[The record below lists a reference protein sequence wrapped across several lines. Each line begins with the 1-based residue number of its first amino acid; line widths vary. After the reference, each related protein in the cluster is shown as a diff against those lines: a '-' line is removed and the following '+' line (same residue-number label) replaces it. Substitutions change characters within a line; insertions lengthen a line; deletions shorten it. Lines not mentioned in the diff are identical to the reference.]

1 MSGSSASNWRLARAL
16 RDGYDGSDDCPIP
29 PRIEGVLQNKS
40 TAGTDSGMEHF
51 GYKESLA
58 RSIGSFGSFAAGVS
72 YISILTGTFQLFY
85 FGFGTAGPAY
95 LWSWP
100 MVLVGQ
106 LAVALCFMELA
117 AKYPIAGSVYNWSK
131 ILGSR
136 LVGWSS
142 GWLML
147 TASIVTLSAV
157 VLALQLN
164 LPRLWSGFQIVGN
177 GGSSYEFAANAVILG
192 TVLIAFTTIVNA
204 LGVRLMARINSA
216 GVFIEL
222 IAACLIALFLA
233 IHIKRGPAVFFD
245 TAGFGTGKSFGY
257 LSAFLV
263 ASLASGYVMYGFDT
277 ASSLGEETLEPR
289 RTAPRAI
296 LRAILAS
303 FVIGGAILVFAVMAA
318 PNLADPRIGSSSGG
332 LQYIVEQVMWGPL
345 GRIFLVCIVVAV
357 TVCSLAV
364 HTAAIR
370 LTFAMARDN
379 ALPFGERLARVNS
392 QTQTPIVPAVLIG
405 VIAEL
410 ILVLNIG
417 QPKIFTVL
425 TSIAVIMIYMSY
437 LLVTVPLLRKRLAG
451 QWPPADLA
459 AGGYFTMGRWGM
471 LVNIVAVLW
480 GAGMA
485 LNLAWPREAVYG
497 TPWYNTWGAFVYI
510 AVIFG
515 AGLWWYAVKGRHHIG
530 TLASHTLTADA
541 GASHKET
548 DAMFADEGGR
558 ASP

>member
-1 MSGSSASNWRLARAL
+1 MKNPDIVKRMSVAKNETTGR
-16 RDGYDGSDDCPIP
+16 
-29 PRIEGVLQNKS
+29 
-40 TAGTDSGMEHF
+40 TDSGMEHF
-51 GYKESLA
+51 GYRESLA
-58 RSIGSFGSFAAGVS
+58 RSIGAFGSFAAGVS

-106 LAVALCFMELA
+106 LAVALCFMELS
-117 AKYPIAGSVYNWSK
+117 AKYPVAGSVYNWSK
-131 ILGSR
+131 LLGSR

-164 LPRLWSGFQIVGN
+164 LPRLWSGFQIVGD
-177 GGSSYEFAANAVILG
+177 GTGPYDFATNAVILG
-192 TVLIAFTTIVNA
+192 TVLIVFTTVVNA
-204 LGVRLMARINSA
+204 LGVRWMAMINSA
-216 GVFIEL
+216 GVFVEL

-233 IHIKRGPAVFFD
+233 LNIRRGPEVFFSI
-245 TAGFGTGKSFGY
+245 KGY
-257 LSAFLV
+257 GAHEGWSYLGDFLV

-277 ASSLGEETLEPR
+277 ASSLGEETHAPR
-289 RTAPRAI
+289 RTAPHAI

-318 PNLADPRIGSSSGG
+318 PDLHDPKIGSGSGG

-345 GRIFLVCIVVAV
+345 GKIFLVCIVVAV

-370 LTFAMARDN
+370 LAFAMARDN
-379 ALPFGERLARVNS
+379 ALPFGERLARVNTE
-392 QTQTPIVPAVLIG
+392 TQTPIVPAVVIG
-405 VIAEL
+405 VIAEA

-425 TSIAVIMIYMSY
+425 TSIAVIMIYLAY
-437 LLVTVPLLRKRLAG
+437 LMVTGPMLKRRLEG
-451 QWPPADLA
+451 RWPPADLA
-459 AGGYFTMGRWGM
+459 AGGYFTMGRWGF
-471 LVNIVAVLW
+471 LVNVIAVLW

-510 AVIFG
+510 AVILG
-515 AGLWWYAVKGRHHIG
+515 AGLGWYAVKGCHHIG
-530 TLASHTLTADA
+530 TLAAHAAPAPDA
-541 GASHKET
+541 G
-548 DAMFADEGGR
+548 
-558 ASP
+558 

>member
-1 MSGSSASNWRLARAL
+1 MVA
-16 RDGYDGSDDCPIP
+16 
-29 PRIEGVLQNKS
+29 NKAP
-40 TAGTDSGMEHF
+40 AGADSGMEHF
-51 GYKESLA
+51 GYRESLA
-58 RSIGSFGSFAAGVS
+58 RSIGAFGSFAAGVS

-164 LPRLWSGFQIVGN
+164 LPRLWSGFQLIGN
-177 GGSSYEFAANAVILG
+177 GSGAYDFATNAVILG
-192 TVLIAFTTIVNA
+192 TVLIVFTTVVNA
-204 LGVRLMARINSA
+204 LGVRLMAMINSA
-216 GVFIEL
+216 GVFVEL
-222 IAACLIALFLA
+222 IAACLIALILA
-233 IHIKRGPAVFFD
+233 LNMKRGPEVFFS
-245 TAGFGTGKSFGY
+245 THGYGAGKSWGY

-318 PNLADPRIGSSSGG
+318 PNLSDPTIGTSSGG

-392 QTQTPIVPAVLIG
+392 QTQTPIVPAVAIG

-425 TSIAVIMIYMSY
+425 TSIAVIMIYLAY
-437 LLVTVPLLRKRLAG
+437 LLVTVPMLRKRLAG
-451 QWPPADLA
+451 QWPPPDLES
-459 AGGYFTMGRWGM
+459 GGYFTLGRWGM
-471 LVNIVAVLW
+471 LVNIVAVSW

-515 AGLWWYAVKGRHHIG
+515 AGLWWYAAKGRHHIG
-530 TLASHTLTADA
+530 TLASHTLSVSA
-541 GASHKET
+541 GSSRAES
-548 DAMFADEGGR
+548 DAMLDGEVTGGGR
-558 ASP
+558 

>member
-1 MSGSSASNWRLARAL
+1 VSQATER
-16 RDGYDGSDDCPIP
+16 
-29 PRIEGVLQNKS
+29 
-40 TAGTDSGMEHF
+40 TDSGMEHF
-51 GYKESLA
+51 GYRESLA

-72 YISILTGTFQLFY
+72 YISILTGTFQLFF
-85 FGFGTAGPAY
+85 FGYSTAGPAY

-100 MVLVGQ
+100 LVLVGQ

-117 AKYPIAGSVYNWSK
+117 AKYPVAGSVYNWSK
-131 ILGSR
+131 LLGSR
-136 LVGWSS
+136 VVGWSS

-164 LPRLWSGFQIVGN
+164 LPRLWAGFQIVGDGN
-177 GGSSYEFAANAVILG
+177 GPYDAATNAVVLG
-192 TVLIAFTTIVNA
+192 TVLIVFTTVVNA
-204 LGVRLMARINSA
+204 LGVRLMAMINSA

-233 IHIKRGPAVFFD
+233 VNIRRGPEVFFS
-245 TAGFGTGKSFGY
+245 TNGYGGGTSLGY

-277 ASSLGEETLEPR
+277 ASSLGEETHEPR

-303 FVIGGAILVFAVMAA
+303 FVIGGAILVFAVLAA
-318 PNLADPRIGSSSGG
+318 PDLRDPMIGSSSGG
-332 LQYIVEQVMWGPL
+332 LQYIVEKVMWGPL
-345 GRIFLVCIVVAV
+345 GKIFLVCIVVAV

-370 LTFAMARDN
+370 LSFAMARDN

-392 QTQTPIVPAVLIG
+392 ETRTPIVPAVVIG
-405 VIAEL
+405 VIAEA

-425 TSIAVIMIYMSY
+425 TSIAVIMIYLAY
-437 LLVTVPLLRKRLAG
+437 LMVTGPLLMKRFRG
-451 QWPPADLA
+451 EWPPADLA

-471 LVNIVAVLW
+471 LINSVAVLW

-485 LNLAWPREAVYG
+485 LNLAWPREAIYG
-497 TPWYNTWGAFVYI
+497 APWYNTWGAFVYI
-510 AVIFG
+510 GVILG
-515 AGLWWYAVKGRHHIG
+515 AGLIWYALRGRHHIG
-530 TLASHTLTADA
+530 TLASHSL
-541 GASHKET
+541 
-548 DAMFADEGGR
+548 R
-558 ASP
+558 A

>member
-1 MSGSSASNWRLARAL
+1 MAHDEA
-16 RDGYDGSDDCPIP
+16 
-29 PRIEGVLQNKS
+29 
-40 TAGTDSGMEHF
+40 AGRTDSGMEHF
-51 GYKESLA
+51 GYKESLS
-58 RSIGSFGSFAAGVS
+58 RSIGAFGSFAAGVS

-85 FGFGTAGPAY
+85 FGYGTAGPAY

-100 MVLVGQ
+100 LVLVGQ

-131 ILGSR
+131 LLGSQV
-136 LVGWSS
+136 VGWCS

-147 TASIVTLSAV
+147 TASIVSLSAV

-164 LPRLWSGFQIVGN
+164 LPRLWSGVQVVGD
-177 GGSSYEFAANAVILG
+177 GTGPYDFATNAVVLG
-192 TVLIAFTTIVNA
+192 TVLIVITTLINA
-204 LGVRLMARINSA
+204 LGVRLMTMINSA

-222 IAACLIALFLA
+222 IAACLIAIILGLHA
-233 IHIKRGPAVFFD
+233 TRGPEVFF
-245 TAGFGTGKSFGY
+245 TTTGYGGGGGY
-257 LSAFLV
+257 LGAFLV

-318 PNLADPRIGSSSGG
+318 PNLADPMIGSSSGG

-345 GRIFLVCIVVAV
+345 GKIFLVCIVVAV
-357 TVCSLAV
+357 TVCALAV

-370 LTFAMARDN
+370 LSFAMARDN
-379 ALPFGERLARVNS
+379 ALPFAEKLAEVNPN
-392 QTQTPIVPAVLIG
+392 TQTPILPAVLIG
-405 VIAEL
+405 LIAAL
-410 ILVLNIG
+410 ILVVNVG

-425 TSIAVIMIYMSY
+425 TSIAVIMIYLAY
-437 LLVTVPLLRKRLAG
+437 LMVTAPLLMKRLRG

-459 AGGYFTMGRWGM
+459 AGGYFTMGRWGL
-471 LVNIVAVLW
+471 LVNVVAVLW
-480 GAGMA
+480 GAGFA

-497 TPWYNTWGAFVYI
+497 LPWYNTWGAFVYI
-510 AVIFG
+510 AVILG
-515 AGLWWYAVKGRHHIG
+515 SGLIWYALRGRHQIG
-530 TLASHTLTADA
+530 TLASHAVTK
-541 GASHKET
+541 G
-548 DAMFADEGGR
+548 
-558 ASP
+558 